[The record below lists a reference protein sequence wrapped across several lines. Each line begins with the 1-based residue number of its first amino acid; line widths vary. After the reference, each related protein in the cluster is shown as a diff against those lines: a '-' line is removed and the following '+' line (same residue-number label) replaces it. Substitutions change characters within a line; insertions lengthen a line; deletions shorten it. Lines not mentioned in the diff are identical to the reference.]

1 MVCFG
6 EFVVVISHRLL
17 CLVNLL
23 SCFTKY
29 VVVFSKHCV
38 AFAVVGHR
46 SEYINFIL
54 YCRTKVAASRQCL
67 SCSFRRNLKDHHFY

>member
-1 MVCFG
+1 M
-6 EFVVVISHRLL
+6 
-17 CLVNLL
+17 NLL

-46 SEYINFIL
+46 TMNIVTIVRVVKCCDL
-54 YCRTKVAASRQCL
+54 RTKRL
-67 SCSFRRNLKDHHFY
+67 YTNLLHLFSNVELHLTVYFIFNINL

>member
-1 MVCFG
+1 M
-6 EFVVVISHRLL
+6 
-17 CLVNLL
+17 NLL

-46 SEYINFIL
+46 TVQLPDVEKNNKTTNMIIDYLASTDMYQCETISKCVQFL
-54 YCRTKVAASRQCL
+54 GSMCR
-67 SCSFRRNLKDHHFY
+67 H